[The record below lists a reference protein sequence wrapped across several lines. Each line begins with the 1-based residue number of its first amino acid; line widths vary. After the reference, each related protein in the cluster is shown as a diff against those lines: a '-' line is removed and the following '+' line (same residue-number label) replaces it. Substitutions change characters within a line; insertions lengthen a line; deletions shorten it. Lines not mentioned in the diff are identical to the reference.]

1 MKTNFLKK
9 NKIWQ
14 KYLPIL
20 FLFIL
25 TINLT
30 SCYTDYGLTSADYDV
45 VLTKWDKTT
54 KFDTLKT
61 FAVVDSVFHIV
72 GDKDEPDSELL
83 SRQNDDLIISTIR
96 TNMRDLGYEEI
107 DTSRISAGEIPS
119 VVIVINALGTQVDQY
134 YAGGYYPGWGY
145 PGWGWGGYYPYYPGY
160 IGKSTYYVGTLYIDY
175 FDVAASEID
184 PNDNLVAPW
193 YATINGL
200 LNQGT
205 TERRLTN
212 SINQAFDQS
221 PYLKIK

>member
-1 MKTNFLKK
+1 MKTDFMKK

-14 KYLPIL
+14 KYLSIL

-45 VLTKWDKTT
+45 VVTKYDKTT
-54 KFDTLKT
+54 DFNSLKT
-61 FAVVDSVFHIV
+61 FSLVDSVFHIT
-72 GDKDEPDSELL
+72 GDKDEPDSDLL
-83 SRQNDDLIISTIR
+83 SRQNDRLIISTIR
-96 TNMRDLGYEEI
+96 TNMLDLGYTEI
-107 DTSRISAGEIPS
+107 TDPS
-119 VVIVINALGTQVDQY
+119 DQNKPAVVIAIQALGTQVDQY

-160 IGKSTYYVGTLYIDY
+160 VGKSTYYVGTLYIDY
-175 FDVAASEID
+175 FDIDASDI
-184 PNDNLVAPW
+184 PNDILVSPW

-200 LNQGT
+200 LNSGGT
-205 TERRLTN
+205 ESRLTN

-221 PYLKIK
+221 PYLKIN